1 MHDADEIDQLFERR
15 KLPEHSQQVVSMA
28 LYLLN

>member
-1 MHDADEIDQLFERR
+1 MHDADEIDQFFERH

-28 LYLLN
+28 LY